1 MSMKDTYNADNMA
14 SDNKK
19 SNKPKPKVYL
29 NQGYTDN
36 KEIRSHL
43 DAIAKIIE
51 ENPEI
56 LDSMTTLPLGSG
68 LDTMEPGEVKGTSD
82 FQKIIQKKNRLL
94 VATNKWADKEV
105 KAGKVKFA
113 PFLTLVRRVND
124 IVEDEAPQ
132 NGKEEFTF

>member
-1 MSMKDTYNADNMA
+1 MSMKDSYSVDNMA
-14 SDNKK
+14 FDNKK

-36 KEIRSHL
+36 PEIRAHL

-51 ENPEI
+51 ANPEI
-56 LDSMTTLPLGSG
+56 LEAMTTLPLGSG
-68 LDTMEPGEVKGTSD
+68 LDTMEPGEIKGTAE

-94 VATNKWADKEV
+94 QATNKWADKEI

-124 IVEDEAPQ
+124 IVEEEPKSAE
-132 NGKEEFTF
+132 EEFQF

>member
-1 MSMKDTYNADNMA
+1 MSMKDTYNVNEMA

-19 SNKPKPKVYL
+19 SNKPRPKVYL

-36 KEIRSHL
+36 KEIRAHL

-51 ENPEI
+51 DNPEL

-68 LDTMEPGEVKGTSD
+68 LDTMELGEVKGTAES
-82 FQKIIQKKNRLL
+82 QKRIQKKNRLL
-94 VATNKWADKEV
+94 QATNKWADKEV

-124 IVEDEAPQ
+124 IVEDEAPE
-132 NGKEEFTF
+132 NGKEEFIF

>member
-1 MSMKDTYNADNMA
+1 MSMKDSYSVDNMV

-19 SNKPKPKVYL
+19 SNKPRPKVYL

-36 KEIRSHL
+36 PEIRAHL

-56 LDSMTTLPLGSG
+56 LEAMTTLPLGSG
-68 LDTMEPGEVKGTSD
+68 LDTMEPGEVKGTAE

-94 VATNKWADKEV
+94 QATNKWADKEI

-124 IVEDEAPQ
+124 IVEEEPKSAE
-132 NGKEEFTF
+132 EEFQF